1 MLYCYCKIIPS
12 VKTQVW
18 TLCARAYVIETETN
32 YNLQHISLV
41 LCCSGNSCSHLLVIL
56 CLSILQ
62 TQLKVY
68 LKPLKDWALLPA
80 HIPKASQY
88 DRISNFHNKTDLEAA
103 EHYLIPLGKADTIID
118 FTHTSI
124 MTSGIKDC
132 LRKLG
137 PLAVIFPDWSE
148 QRFGSQ
154 KKIFFDESLV
164 YTHRQHHQFRHRHLW
179 YF

>member
-1 MLYCYCKIIPS
+1 M
-12 VKTQVW
+12 
-18 TLCARAYVIETETN
+18 
-32 YNLQHISLV
+32 
-41 LCCSGNSCSHLLVIL
+41 
-56 CLSILQ
+56 
-62 TQLKVY
+62 
-68 LKPLKDWALLPA
+68 KPLKDWALLPA

-137 PLAVIFPDWSE
+137 TLTDIFPDLSKE
-148 QRFGSQ
+148 GFGSQ
-154 KKIFFDESLV
+154 KKDSF
-164 YTHRQHHQFRHRHLW
+164 
-179 YF
+179 